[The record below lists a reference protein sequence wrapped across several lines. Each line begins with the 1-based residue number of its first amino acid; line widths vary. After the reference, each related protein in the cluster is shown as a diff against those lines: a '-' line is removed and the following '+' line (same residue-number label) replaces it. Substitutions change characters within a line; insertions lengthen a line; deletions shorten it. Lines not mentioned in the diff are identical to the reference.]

1 MGCTY
6 TFPIHQQDTN
16 INYGSPK
23 EHLKPHQEAKLNIAN
38 PSIFVLSPDV
48 ILKVAPY
55 QFS

>member
-6 TFPIHQQDTN
+6 TFPVHQQNTN
-16 INYGSPK
+16 TNYGSPK
-23 EHLKPHQEAKLNIAN
+23 EHPKPHQEAKLNIAN